1 MSGLLNSWLRYELMR
16 GLSVHTSRGRLPDR
30 EGSRSRLTLTRRCS
44 AAKSAR
50 WQRLPEGGE
59 ESSGSLRGRRLV
71 WWRRSDVSRLR
82 LGLMLSVIR
91 WAVWLILINFY
102 NIITTV
108 NNRYYKPTCTS
119 AFGTL
124 YLNLKFYILKT
135 NESFMQWLNTIL

>member
-1 MSGLLNSWLRYELMR
+1 MPSLLNSWLRYELMR
-16 GLSVHTSRGRLPDR
+16 GLSVHTSRGWLSDSK
-30 EGSRSRLTLTRRCS
+30 GSRSRCS
-44 AAKSAR
+44 GAKSAR

-135 NESFMQWLNTIL
+135 NESFMQWLNTFPINLLS